1 MGTLL
6 CYSRAILKLAGSIL
20 TFDETSIM
28 IEIYDITSTRL
39 RT

>member
-1 MGTLL
+1 MRNLL
-6 CYSRAILKLAGSIL
+6 CYRRAMLELAGSVL